1 MSEFCAAAICPR
13 PSASVDSMRKGS
25 VGEVKMIIVVFHFHK
40 FLYPKVNKP
49 SSKSHTH
56 IFTHSFISIE
66 EFLVSVKVFYI
77 SLRILNFSGKILDF
91 LKGFLI
97 SVKDF

>member
-13 PSASVDSMRKGS
+13 PSASVDSMKKGS

-40 FLYPKVNKP
+40 FLDPIVNKT
-49 SSKSHTH
+49 SSKCH
-56 IFTHSFISIE
+56 IFTYSFISLE

-77 SLRILNFSGKILDF
+77 FLRILNFNRKFLDF